1 MINLGSTS
9 IADVKFGSQQI
20 SKAYFGSDLVWE
32 KDDEMFELRIGRY
45 GLPAAVF
52 FSSDYEYPYTASGY
66 GFSISSS
73 ERSHGRGY
81 SVREV
86 FDKSSETGF
95 ACYSTTS
102 SQTQYITITFPFSV
116 NILKTVEESGSA
128 VDSFYVFQTGLQV
141 KYYYSGYKN
150 PYAAAVQCSK
160 DDSSYVTI
168 GDTVNISTNE
178 GSLSRIPVTGDD
190 SALKNV
196 RSIRFILTYPSD
208 NKKMRLGD
216 CGMAVEVKKSVYD
229 KWKADYN
236 LTTNP
241 NIP

>member
-9 IADVKFGSQQI
+9 IADIKFGSQQI

-45 GLPAAVF
+45 GLPVAVF

-86 FDKSSETGF
+86 FDNSSTSGF

-116 NILKTVEESGSA
+116 NILKTVEESDNI
-128 VDSFYVFQTGLQV
+128 VDSFYVVQTGLTI
-141 KYYYSGYKN
+141 KYYTGGFKK
-150 PYAAAVQCSK
+150 PLYAGIACSQ
-160 DDSSYVTI
+160 DGSSYVTI
-168 GDTVNISTNE
+168 CNPIGISTGD
-178 GSLSRIPVTGDD
+178 GSLTRIPVTGDD

-196 RSIRFILTYPSD
+196 KSIRLDLTYSSS
-208 NKKMRLGD
+208 NAKMKFGD
-216 CGMAVEVKKSVYD
+216 FGMAVEVKKSVYD
-229 KWKADYN
+229 KWKSDYN

>member
-45 GLPAAVF
+45 GLPVAVF
-52 FSSDYEYPYTASGY
+52 FSSDYEYPYTAS
-66 GFSISSS
+66 
-73 ERSHGRGY
+73 RGY

-86 FDKSSETGF
+86 FDNSSETGF

-128 VDSFYVFQTGLQV
+128 VDSFYVFQTGLLV

>member
-1 MINLGSTS
+1 MIGKGSAS
-9 IADVKFGSQQI
+9 MADVKFGSQQM
-20 SKAYFGSDLVWE
+20 SKAYFGSDLVFE

-45 GLPAAVF
+45 GLPVAVF

-116 NILKTVEESGSA
+116 NILKTVEESG
-128 VDSFYVFQTGLQV
+128 
-141 KYYYSGYKN
+141 
-150 PYAAAVQCSK
+150 AAVQCSK
-160 DDSSYVTI
+160 DGSSYVTI